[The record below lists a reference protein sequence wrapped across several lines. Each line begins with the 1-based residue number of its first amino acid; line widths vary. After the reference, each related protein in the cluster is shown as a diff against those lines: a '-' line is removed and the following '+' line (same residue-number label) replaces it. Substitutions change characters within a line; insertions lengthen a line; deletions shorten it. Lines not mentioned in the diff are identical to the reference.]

1 MDINENHTTLKLFS
15 FECPPEDLTK
25 KLGLEPTKTAIKGQ
39 EYLVGPDHRKIKKT
53 WPHNYWE
60 YKITKK
66 EDSWISEQVDQFID
80 SIIKPNQTKLRN
92 IIATCEAEFSI
103 VQYYYSGCNPG
114 LHFDNAKLK
123 IVSDIGASLDID
135 IYCLSETEKDKN
147 V

>member
-1 MDINENHTTLKLFS
+1 M
-15 FECPPEDLTK
+15 TK
-25 KLGLEPTKTAIKGQ
+25 ELGLEPTEAGIKGQ
-39 EYLVGPDHRKIKKT
+39 EYFVGPEHGIIKKI
-53 WPHNYWE
+53 WLHNYWE
-60 YKITKK
+60 YRITKK
-66 EDSWISEQVDQFID
+66 EDSWISDQVDQFID
-80 SIIKPNQTKLRN
+80 SILKPNQTKLKN

-135 IYCLSETEKDKN
+135 IYCLSETEEEKI